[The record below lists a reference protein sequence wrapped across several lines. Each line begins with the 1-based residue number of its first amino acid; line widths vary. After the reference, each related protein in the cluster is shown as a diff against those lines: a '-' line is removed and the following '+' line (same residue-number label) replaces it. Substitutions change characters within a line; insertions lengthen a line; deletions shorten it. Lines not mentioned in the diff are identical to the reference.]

1 MEEVNKKL
9 KVGEVRKE
17 IGNLKKGLFKN
28 VAVMRSD
35 DLRAYLDDLRYA
47 ENVISAR
54 QATGKAGP
62 TEDKTEKEDG
72 MIYEKPKKKE
82 TKIDTESSSDEETKS
97 VGEEKKVV
105 KKVAKQIKEVEK
117 EIKKEK
123 PKTMKESHKKEVKK
137 LDEIPKE
144 LKKMVRD
151 HMKLHPDHSEKK
163 ALGVVKKN
171 LLKVLS

>member
-47 ENVISAR
+47 ENVINAKK
-54 QATGKAGP
+54 ATGMSGP
-62 TEDKTEKEDG
+62 TEEHKDDG
-72 MIYEKPKKKE
+72 MVYEKPKKEKKIE
-82 TKIDTESSSDEETKS
+82 IDTDSEESEKEEKKI
-97 VGEEKKVV
+97 VKKVV
-105 KKVAKQIKEVEK
+105 KKVKEVEK
-117 EIKKEK
+117 EIKKDK
-123 PKTMKESHKKEVKK
+123 PKSAKKEIKK
-137 LDEIPKE
+137 LEEIPKE
-144 LKKMVRD
+144 LKKMVKD

-163 ALGVVKKN
+163 ALGVVKKS
-171 LLKVLS
+171 LMKVLS

>member
-1 MEEVNKKL
+1 MEVEKKL

-47 ENVISAR
+47 ENVINAKK
-54 QATGKAGP
+54 ATGQMGP
-62 TEDKTEKEDG
+62 TEDKTEKDD
-72 MIYEKPKKKE
+72 MIYSKKTKKE
-82 TKIDTESSSDEETKS
+82 TIDTDSESETKS
-97 VGEEKKVV
+97 VEEEKKVV
-105 KKVAKQIKEVEK
+105 KKVERKVKEVEK
-117 EIKKEK
+117 EMKKEK
-123 PKTMKESHKKEVKK
+123 PMTMKAEHKKEVKK

-144 LKKMVRD
+144 LKAMVKK
-151 HMKLHPDHSEKK
+151 HMKEHPDHSEKK
-163 ALGVVKKN
+163 ALSVVKKS

>member
-47 ENVISAR
+47 ENVINAKK
-54 QATGKAGP
+54 ATGKMGP
-62 TEDKTEKEDG
+62 TEDKTNDG
-72 MIYEKPKKKE
+72 MIYEKPSKKE
-82 TKIDTESSSDEETKS
+82 TKLDTESSSDDDTKS
-97 VGEEKKVV
+97 VEKEKKTIKKVV
-105 KKVAKQIKEVEK
+105 KKVKEVEK

-123 PKTMKESHKKEVKK
+123 PKSAKKEIKK
-137 LDEIPKE
+137 LEEIPKE
-144 LKKMVRD
+144 LKKMVKD

-163 ALGVVKKN
+163 ALSVVKKSM
-171 LLKVLS
+171 LKILS